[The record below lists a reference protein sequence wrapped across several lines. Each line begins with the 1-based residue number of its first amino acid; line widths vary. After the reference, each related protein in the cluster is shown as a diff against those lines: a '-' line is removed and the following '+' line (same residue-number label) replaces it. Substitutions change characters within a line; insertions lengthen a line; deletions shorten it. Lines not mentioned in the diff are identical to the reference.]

1 MNQLTG
7 KVAIITGAAS
17 GMGKATAILFARQGA
32 NVLLADLNTEGG
44 EEAAKLASEAGP
56 RCVFQ
61 RTDVSSESDVAA
73 MVGRA
78 MSEFG
83 RLDVTFNNAGVGGAV
98 GSLEAVTLED
108 WDRTQSICLRGA
120 FLGIKHSVAAMRASG
135 GGSIISTASIAAF
148 HAFPHLHA
156 YGAAKAGVINLTRS
170 AAIEFAPDFI
180 RVNCVSPGNILT
192 PMVYGVIPAGKAEI
206 DDKFAKSQPIPRAGQ
221 PDDIANAALYLAS
234 DASSFVTGVN
244 LTVDGGITL
253 GAVSGGVTRAVAG
266 GAAPAAPRANFI
278 GPSFQ
283 V

>member
-1 MNQLTG
+1 MKRLEG

-17 GMGKATAILFARQGA
+17 GMGKATAILFSREGA
-32 NVLLADLNTEGG
+32 NVVLADLNIEGG
-44 EEAAKLASEAGP
+44 EAAAKLASDAGS

-61 RTDVSSESDVAA
+61 KADVSSEADIVA
-73 MVGRA
+73 MVARA
-78 MSEFG
+78 LKEFG

-98 GSLEAVTLED
+98 GSLEAVTVED
-108 WDRTQSICLRGA
+108 WDRTQNVCMKGA
-120 FLGIKHSVAAMRASG
+120 YLGIKHSVPAMRASG

-180 RVNCVSPGNILT
+180 RVNCISPGNILT
-192 PMVYGVIPAGKAEI
+192 PMVYGVIPAAKAEI
-206 DDKFAKSQPIPRAGQ
+206 DDKFAASQPIPRAGHAE
-221 PDDIANAALYLAS
+221 DIARAALFLAS
-234 DASSFVTGVN
+234 EDSSFVTGHN

-253 GAVSGGVTRAVAG
+253 GAVAGGVTRAVASERSQG
-266 GAAPAAPRANFI
+266 PRANFI

-283 V
+283 G